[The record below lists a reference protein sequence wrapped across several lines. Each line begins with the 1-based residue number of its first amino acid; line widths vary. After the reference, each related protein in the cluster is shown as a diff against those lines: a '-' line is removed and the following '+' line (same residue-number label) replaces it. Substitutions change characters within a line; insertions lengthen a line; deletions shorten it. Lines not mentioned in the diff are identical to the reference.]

1 MNIYQINAT
10 TTLMISGIEL
20 LSLFA
25 KDYQLEPHHPEYT
38 GFLNVSIDDMIEW
51 ASTWS
56 YVCENPHIF
65 IPVISQLGMSLEG
78 GRLNQEET
86 VFYVK

>member
-25 KDYQLEPHHPEYT
+25 KDYQLDPYCAEYT

-78 GRLNQEET
+78 GSLNQEET